1 MKERCVID
9 LTQGIVRYEDGTGK
23 PVSQPM
29 TRQAEDL
36 LSYFALNVGYA
47 LSVEQIAPNV
57 WPDYPGDPDIDYPK
71 YPQRLRDLISRMRKD
86 HPPLRDCFPPGR
98 NGRYTFLLPEG
109 FRVIRTPEDRTEEA
123 RPSVEPSAPAAEAVD
138 PVRVFHALWDRTRQ
152 SGPHE
157 ALAAGKALLD
167 YALEQLEVLKYALP
181 EAEDPTLR
189 IPASRCIAKE
199 GQEPL
204 LLAELRLEQ
213 AHRLAEQPLPPGDP
227 LLRGER
233 TLRAAIQQAERAAV
247 IAREREEAERVWLQ
261 SQRAKEPPVA
271 ALLCAEAQTLL
282 VRCYLKLDQL
292 DRAAAPEDRALCY
305 LEPARTMWTGA
316 RASVAEARRRG
327 VDPEALSTLEK
338 TLLSLQGDVGA
349 VEGAPAVRV
358 DRLRPRE
365 TKLVFNTVYDSAL
378 AQTGAQ
384 RDLIRTQTLQMAA
397 TPGMQILLQLPQV
410 LDNAYVTGVL
420 LHDPGF
426 QALCQ
431 AEIIVLSAYGNI
443 TAPRDYLITN
453 LEQERFRFSA
463 SPLLADQSVR
473 RALAR
478 GLRADLPFHALGL
491 PEALEPLYEGYRL
504 SARVFKHSSI
514 LRYHQQLAPLYG
526 GALTPGPQ
534 LTLPDMVARRLR
546 QLMTDDSLY
555 PVAGRAVRLQQ
566 LEHVCRNAVAEGAST
581 RSDYRALFQRWA
593 GELDGELLHL
603 ANCLVDRCYGYSNGY
618 RSTRHILNAAPDAED
633 LLSIH
638 APAKQPETDPTGAVS
653 YAMEFAAHRAE
664 SGCRSQRLDFDSI
677 LDLALTA
684 RRIYE
689 EEPDNDAL
697 SDHLRRET
705 GVGYTADGGGAPVA
719 GDFCVQHGTGDLRH
733 ITPGPGTGFR
743 MEFDEGGTI
752 HET

>member
-36 LSYFALNVGYA
+36 LSYFVLNVGYA

-123 RPSVEPSAPAAEAVD
+123 RPSVEPSAPAAEAGD

-152 SGPHE
+152 SSSHE
-157 ALAAGKALLD
+157 APAAGKALLD
-167 YALEQLEVLKYALP
+167 YALEQLAVLKYALP

-292 DRAAAPEDRALCY
+292 DQAAAPEDRALCY

-316 RASVAEARRRG
+316 RASVAEAQRRG

-349 VEGAPAVRV
+349 VESAPAVRV

-384 RDLIRTQTLQMAA
+384 QDLIRTQTLQMAA
-397 TPGMQILLQLPQV
+397 TPGMRILLQLPQL

-431 AEIIVLSAYGNI
+431 AEIIVLSAYGSI
-443 TAPRDYLITN
+443 TDPRDYLITN

-473 RALAR
+473 RTLAR

-491 PEALEPLYEGYRL
+491 PGALEPLYEGYRL
-504 SARVFKHSSI
+504 SARVFRPSSI
-514 LRYHQQLAPLYG
+514 CRYHQQLAPLYG

-534 LTLPDMVARRLR
+534 LALPDMVARRLR

-566 LEHVCRNAVAEGAST
+566 LEQLCRNAAAEGAST
-581 RSDYRALFQRWA
+581 RSDYRSLFQRWA

-653 YAMEFAAHRAE
+653 YAMEFSAHQAE
-664 SGCRSQRLDFDSI
+664 SGCRSQCLDFDSI

-689 EEPDNDAL
+689 EETDNDAL
-697 SDHLRRET
+697 SDRLRRET
-705 GVGYTADGGGAPVA
+705 GVGYTVDGGGAPVA

-743 MEFDEGGTI
+743 MEFDEGGAI